1 MSVVAYWVDARRGG
15 DLFVSCQ
22 IYEYLGGVISVTGL
36 DIKNLSLVSSSC
48 SK

>member
-15 DLFVSCQ
+15 DLFISCQ
-22 IYEYLGGVISVTGL
+22 IYEYLEVISVTGL
-36 DIKNLSLVSSSC
+36 DINNLSLVSSSC

>member
-15 DLFVSCQ
+15 DLFVSSQ
-22 IYEYLGGVISVTGL
+22 IYEYLGVISVTGL